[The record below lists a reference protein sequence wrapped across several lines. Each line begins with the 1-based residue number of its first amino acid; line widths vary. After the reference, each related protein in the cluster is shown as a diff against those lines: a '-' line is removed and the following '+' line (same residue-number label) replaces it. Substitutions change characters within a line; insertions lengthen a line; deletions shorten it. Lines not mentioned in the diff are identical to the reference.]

1 MCFTESQAKLTAAT
15 EDHVILALQAF
26 KLARE
31 LVSLSSLNLHRIE
44 SLQERLIISLDLD

>member
-1 MCFTESQAKLTAAT
+1 MCFTESQAKLTAAM

-31 LVSLSSLNLHRIE
+31 LVSLSSLIYTGLNHCKR
-44 SLQERLIISLDLD
+44 D